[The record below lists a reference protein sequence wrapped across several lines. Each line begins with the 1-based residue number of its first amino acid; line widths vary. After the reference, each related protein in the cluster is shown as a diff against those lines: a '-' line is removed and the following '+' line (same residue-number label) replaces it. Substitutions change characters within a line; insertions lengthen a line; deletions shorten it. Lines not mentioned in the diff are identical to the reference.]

1 MLGGMAL
8 KRAYIPGTTLSP
20 PARRGCM
27 NSRALALLLVI
38 VFAASLT
45 APYLGP
51 AKAARAQQV
60 TYPGAFAPSLPGFR
74 YVGNMNENAI
84 VMGVI
89 YVPLRNV
96 QLIYY
101 YAQAVSTPGSPLYHK
116 FLTPQ
121 QVQELFY
128 PTQQFKE
135 VESYLTSHGLRVL
148 YTAADSIIVF
158 GGTVKD
164 VESALGVKIGMFSNG
179 SLSYYVITSYSG
191 NALGLAPYIQ
201 T

>member
-1 MLGGMAL
+1 
-8 KRAYIPGTTLSP
+8 
-20 PARRGCM
+20 M

-89 YVPLRNV
+89 YVPSGTSSSYTTTHRRLAR
-96 QLIYY
+96 
-101 YAQAVSTPGSPLYHK
+101 QARRSTTGS
-116 FLTPQ
+116 
-121 QVQELFY
+121 
-128 PTQQFKE
+128 
-135 VESYLTSHGLRVL
+135 
-148 YTAADSIIVF
+148 
-158 GGTVKD
+158 
-164 VESALGVKIGMFSNG
+164 
-179 SLSYYVITSYSG
+179 
-191 NALGLAPYIQ
+191 
-201 T
+201 